1 MQIAKKLLG
10 LNPFSQIKE
19 KLSFFFVINVMLNRQ
34 YTKLRKSQNYYWENF
49 KITDHEYQFSALK
62 IIAFLANI
70 GYLVKLL
77 SNH

>member
-34 YTKLRKSQNYYWENF
+34 YTKLQKSQKYYWENF
-49 KITDHEYQFSALK
+49 KITDHEHQISALK
-62 IIAFLANI
+62 IIVFLANI